1 MFVDART
8 LPQKFV
14 IDADVCIVGAGAA
27 GITLARDLSGGNR
40 RIALLESGNFDFDA
54 DTQKLYA
61 GEVVGQAYTPLD
73 RDRLRYLG
81 GTTNHWEGSCREF
94 DAWDLADWPFGVEE
108 LAPFY
113 RQAHDVCQ
121 LSSHSFE
128 PKDWTTDDARP
139 LALGPGASL
148 KSGVFQYSAPTRF
161 GTVYRNDL
169 AAAPGLTVYLNANLV
184 QIDTNDAASSVT
196 GLEVACLNGKRG
208 RVRARHYVLAAGGIE
223 NVRLLLNADRVQKT
237 GLGNG
242 YDLVGRY
249 FMDHPFVPFSA
260 TIVAHAASPE
270 MAFYNQR
277 MVRGHIVEG
286 YISAS
291 DEVMRKEHLP
301 PFAIGVR
308 PAGLNIDAG
317 VGNMTLPPAL
327 RHLMSENVANHLTYY
342 LPRWINRLE
351 TPITWMQQKMWRNP
365 PGVYHTAYNCG
376 PYPDPDSRVT
386 LIDTVDALG
395 LREVRLDWRL
405 PASFERDMQR
415 AHELLGQELGRT
427 GVGRLRI
434 ESSATTGYDPIKDLG
449 EGHHHMGTTRMHDDP
464 RHGVVDADCRVHG
477 IGNLSI
483 AGSSVFPSYACDD
496 PTMTIVALALRLSSH
511 LKTNLG

>member
-27 GITLARDLSGGNR
+27 GITLARDLSGNNR

-61 GEVVGQAYTPLD
+61 GEVVGQAYTPLE

-94 DAWDLADWPFGVEE
+94 DAADLADWPFGVDE

-113 RQAHDVCQ
+113 RQAHDICQ
-121 LSSHSFE
+121 LSSHSFA
-128 PKDWTTDDARP
+128 PQDWSTDEARP
-139 LALGPGASL
+139 LQLGEGAGV

-161 GTVYRNDL
+161 GTVYRSDL
-169 AAAPGLTVYLNANLV
+169 ASAPGVTVYLNANLV
-184 QIDTNDAASSVT
+184 QIDTNDAASSVI
-196 GLEVACLNGKRG
+196 GLEVACLNGNRG

-223 NVRLLLNADRVQKT
+223 NVRLLLNSDRVQQS
-237 GLGNG
+237 GLGNQ

-249 FMDHPFVPFSA
+249 FMDHPFVPLAS

-270 MAFYNQR
+270 MGFYDQH
-277 MVRGHIVEG
+277 VARGHIIEG

-291 DEVMRKEHLP
+291 DEVRRKERLP
-301 PFAIGVR
+301 PFAIGIR
-308 PAGLNIDAG
+308 PAGGLVDAG
-317 VGNMTLPPAL
+317 VGNMKLPPTL
-327 RHLMSENVANHLTYY
+327 RNLMSENFANGLTYY
-342 LPRWINRLE
+342 LPRWLDRLE
-351 TPITWMQQKMWRNP
+351 SPVRWMNQRMWRNP
-365 PGVYHTAYNCG
+365 PGTYTTVYTCG
-376 PYPDPDSRVT
+376 PDPDPESRVT
-386 LIDTVDALG
+386 LIGTVDALG
-395 LREVRLDWRL
+395 MRETRLNWRL

-415 AHELLGQELGRT
+415 AHELLGQELGRS
-427 GVGRLRI
+427 GIGRLRI

-464 RHGVVDADCRVHG
+464 RRGVVNADCQVHG
-477 IGNLSI
+477 IANLSI
-483 AGSSVFPSYACDD
+483 AGSSVFPTYACDD

-511 LKTNLG
+511 LKSAPG